1 LEVVLKNEQCAVEW
15 AVKLAKENGLT
26 DPDEIA
32 FDIGTSLI
40 MHDVG
45 QLSGEYK
52 VSVDDESG
60 EISVYY
66 IEDVVDAVQ

>member
-1 LEVVLKNEQCAVEW
+1 
-15 AVKLAKENGLT
+15 
-26 DPDEIA
+26 
-32 FDIGTSLI
+32 